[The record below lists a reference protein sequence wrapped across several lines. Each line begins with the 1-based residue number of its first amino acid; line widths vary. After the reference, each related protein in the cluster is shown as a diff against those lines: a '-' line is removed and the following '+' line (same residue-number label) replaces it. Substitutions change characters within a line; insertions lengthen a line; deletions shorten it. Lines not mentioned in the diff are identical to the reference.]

1 MFPNHFA
8 WNCGW
13 VRATVIRREEE
24 VPLVHFGPSE
34 GETTTDCRS
43 KVAVV
48 VIGDAGTMRNGD
60 GQTAAQVG
68 IRNSGESVETLGEVM
83 IYIERHL
90 VESEL
95 TTESRMLIGNSR
107 FRPELLFHVFQEL
120 ASRRWRCYTLQR
132 AR

>member
-1 MFPNHFA
+1 MFRRRFALLSRAYLGNVGRDGMFPNHFA

-24 VPLVHFGPSE
+24 VPLVRFGRSA

-60 GQTAAQVG
+60 GQTAAHVG
-68 IRNSGESVETLGEVM
+68 IRNSDKSVETLGE
-83 IYIERHL
+83 
-90 VESEL
+90 
-95 TTESRMLIGNSR
+95 
-107 FRPELLFHVFQEL
+107 
-120 ASRRWRCYTLQR
+120 
-132 AR
+132 